1 MINEKKEIKYPI
13 GIQSFSEI
21 REGGYLYVDK
31 TAFIHK
37 LAQGKYYFL
46 SRPRRFGKSLLLS
59 TLEAYYQGR
68 RDLFKGLAIDSLTEE
83 WEVHP
88 ILHLD
93 LNNGT
98 YTKPGDLDVLLD
110 YHLKEW
116 EKKYDISRE
125 DDSPG
130 MTVSLRF
137 SRVIKSAFEKSGK
150 KVVILVDEYDKPLL
164 NAFSDP
170 ERADLYRIQLKAFY
184 SNLKTMDAYIKIGIL
199 TGVAR
204 FSKVSIFSDLNNLR
218 DISYEDQFSAIC
230 GVTSDELKIYFKDSI
245 EILAEKLNISSEE
258 TKEKLQLNYDGYHF
272 SAESPDIYN
281 PFSLLNAFAKGSIG
295 TYWSESA
302 TPEFLVTLLQNE
314 DWNLSE
320 LVPCQIDNSELE
332 TSGIMSENPIPV
344 LYQTGY
350 FTIKNYDPLFQ
361 LYTLDYPNEE
371 VKRGFWKFLIPYY
384 LYSKRNKS
392 PFNIRLFIDEVQKG
406 DAESFMTRMETLI
419 AGVPYSEKG
428 SAESHFQNAVY
439 LLFNLMG
446 FYCRMEERTSNG
458 RIDITVETDRY
469 VFIIEFKVDSSSQAA
484 MDQIEEKKYWLPYQ
498 LSGKQIIL
506 IGANFDTKSRRLS
519 PAPLIKYPEIS

>member
-1 MINEKKEIKYPI
+1 MIDKKKEIKYPI

-98 YTKPGDLDVLLD
+98 YTKSGDLDVLLD

-130 MTVSLRF
+130 MTASVRF
-137 SRVIKSAFEKSGK
+137 GRVIKCAFEYTGK
-150 KVVILVDEYDKPLL
+150 KVAILIDEYDKPLL
-164 NAFSDP
+164 GSLNNP
-170 ERADLYRIQLKAFY
+170 ELTENYRAILKGFY
-184 SNLKTMDAYIKIGIL
+184 SNLKTMDPYIKIAVL

-218 DISYEDQFSAIC
+218 DISFLDEFAAIC
-230 GVTSDELKIYFKDSI
+230 GITTNELEEYFYPELEKIAAN
-245 EILAEKLNISSEE
+245 EELTSEE
-258 TKEKLQLNYDGYHF
+258 IKEELRRNYDGYHF
-272 SAESPDIYN
+272 SPLSPDIYN
-281 PFSLLNAFAKGSIG
+281 PFSLINVFANGVLGDYWYRTG
-295 TYWSESA
+295 T
-302 TPEFLVTLLQNE
+302 PDFLVKVVRRLNMPFKDIAPVVISRSDLE
-314 DWNLSE
+314 DGGVFS
-320 LVPCQIDNSELE
+320 PD
-332 TSGIMSENPIPV
+332 GIPAF
-344 LYQTGY
+344 YQTGY
-350 FTIKNYDPLFQ
+350 LTIKDYDKRRKAI
-361 LYTLDYPNEE
+361 TLDYPNME
-371 VKRGFWKFLIPYY
+371 VKEGFLKFL
-384 LYSKRNKS
+384 LYSYMPFMHTNKAFS
-392 PFNIRLFIDEVQKG
+392 IFHFINEVEKG
-406 DAESFMTRMETLI
+406 DAEGFMKRIETMI

-506 IGANFDTKSRRLS
+506 IGANFDTKSRRLF
-519 PAPLIKYPEIS
+519 PAPLIKSLT